1 VYHELENSELIF
13 MHHPYGVV
21 MQDKIIVK
29 CGIWIVHIN
38 KL

>member
-1 VYHELENSELIF
+1 MYQEPEKSKLIF

-21 MQDKIIVK
+21 MQHKIIVK
-29 CGIWIVHIN
+29 CAVWMVHIN